1 MAKTHLPTTPGPP
14 TAESPRDRVLAW
26 PRSIDMSVPVIGLTG
41 GIGSGKS
48 TVADLF
54 AERGASIVDTDRI
67 AHALTAPGGA
77 AMPAI
82 GAAFGAALLAGDGSL
97 ARSAMRRLVFAEPA
111 QRQRLEAI
119 LHPLIREQARAE
131 CAAAAGDYALL
142 VVPLLAETGALRSL
156 MRRVL
161 VIDCDPAVQRERVMR
176 RSGLAAAE
184 AEAII
189 AAQASREARLA
200 LADDVIVNDGELS
213 ELAPQVDRLHQLYA
227 RADA

>member
-1 MAKTHLPTTPGPP
+1 
-14 TAESPRDRVLAW
+14 
-26 PRSIDMSVPVIGLTG
+26 MSVPVIGLTG

-54 AERGASIVDTDRI
+54 AARGAGVVDTDRI
-67 AHALTAPGGA
+67 AHALTSSCGA

-82 GAAFGAALLAGDGSL
+82 REAFGAALLADDGSL
-97 ARSAMRRLVFAEPA
+97 DRPAMRRLVYGEPA

-131 CAAAAGDYALL
+131 CAVAAGDYILL
-142 VVPLLAETGALRSL
+142 VVPLLAETGALRPL

-161 VIDCDPAVQRERVMR
+161 VVDCDPAVQRERVMR

-184 AEAII
+184 ADAII

-200 LADDVIVNDGELS
+200 LADDVIVNDRARS
-213 ELAPQVDRLHQLYA
+213 ELVPQVDRLHALYC
-227 RADA
+227 RVDA